1 MEIRLSVISNSDQE
15 RFFNLFNLYLYELS
29 QFTGEGVREDGSFDQ
44 GNNHLYLE
52 KQALHPYLIR
62 ADDRIAGFVLVCSPP
77 YTPEGVEFSIQ
88 ELFLLKKF
96 RGLNLAAEAV
106 SEVFKMHP
114 GTYHVEQLANNQPA
128 VRFWKKLYADRN
140 IQFTEE
146 RDLIEIDG
154 LPGEHEILSQTFS
167 VAGVRV
173 Q

>member
-1 MEIRLSVISNSDQE
+1 MSIRLSTISNSE
-15 RFFNLFNLYLYELS
+15 LELFSNLYNLYLYELS
-29 QFTGEGVREDGSFDQ
+29 SYTGEDVQEDGRFVL

-52 KQALHPYLIR
+52 KQALHPYLIS

-77 YTPEGVEFSIQ
+77 YTPEGAEFSIQ

-96 RGLNLAAEAV
+96 RGRNLASEAV
-106 SEVFKMHP
+106 SEVFRMHP

-128 VRFWKKLYADRN
+128 VRFWKRLYADWN
-140 IQFTEE
+140 IRFTE
-146 RDLIEIDG
+146 LQTSIEIDG

-167 VAGVRV
+167 VTGVKI